1 MTVPEQSPTVRH
13 RRLAGELRR
22 LRERAGMTPEQAAAA
37 LGWSRPKLVRVETA
51 KTRPKPAD
59 VAAALDLYGGPDEL
73 KLALMEAARNVRRR
87 GWWSAYDDVLAGSYA
102 ELEDDAAEIRSWQV
116 QVIHGLLQTQ
126 EYART
131 LIRNHSADEQ
141 EVDRRVQARMMRQ
154 TLLARQN
161 APALQVLIEE
171 AVLRRPVGGVEVM
184 RGQLDALLRAHLR
197 PNVSIRVVPMSVGI
211 YPSLG
216 EGSFTIF
223 SFPRPID
230 PDVVYLESVAG
241 GVYLE
246 DVEQVRRCG
255 ATFDNI
261 ADVALSDE
269 ESAALIAAIAE
280 E

>member
-1 MTVPEQSPTVRH
+1 
-13 RRLAGELRR
+13 
-22 LRERAGMTPEQAAAA
+22 
-37 LGWSRPKLVRVETA
+37 
-51 KTRPKPAD
+51 
-59 VAAALDLYGGPDEL
+59 
-73 KLALMEAARNVRRR
+73 LALVEAARNIRRR

-102 ELEDDAAEIRSWQV
+102 ELEDDVAEIRSWQV
-116 QVIHGLLQTQ
+116 QVVHGLLQTH

-131 LIRNHSADEQ
+131 LILGDSADEQ
-141 EVDRRVQARMMRQ
+141 EVERRVQARMMRQ

-161 APALQVLIEE
+161 APVLKILIEE

-184 RGQLDALLRAHLR
+184 RGQLNALLLARLR
-197 PNVSIRVVPMSVGI
+197 PNISIRVVPMPVGI

-241 GVYLE
+241 GLYLE
-246 DVEQVRRCG
+246 EVEQVRRCSV
-255 ATFDNI
+255 TFDHI
-261 ADVALSDE
+261 ADVALSE
-269 ESAALIAAIAE
+269 EDSAALIAAIAE